1 MSWIRSSRGV
11 SIGLLAV
18 VLLAF
23 VGTAAAVTVEFSE
36 PAPVQVGDEVEYSV
50 AVEEPFRDA
59 PDQWTL
65 QGSTGLG
72 NATWTLQVS
81 AQGDPVD
88 TQDAAGQNITYDLS
102 QSTSPTPTLV
112 NVSVSGDVPPVDA
125 YSYDQP
131 AGERVE
137 LLTISRVTDGN
148 VNDLQT
154 VEVRRYTEAS
164 QAART
169 AIDGAIEAVGSRN
182 DKIEQ
187 AISSYDNGNFEN
199 ARSLAEEAES
209 GAQSGQ
215 LLLYA
220 AIAVV
225 VLAIVGGGVYYWRKQ
240 RDTGYKL
247 Q

>member
-1 MSWIRSSRGV
+1 MSWIPCSRHV

-18 VLLAF
+18 VLLAS

-36 PAPVQVGDEVEYSV
+36 PSPVQVGDEVEYSV

-65 QGSTGLG
+65 QASTGLG
-72 NATWTLQVS
+72 NATWTIQVS

-88 TQDAAGQNITYDLS
+88 TQDGAGGNVTYDLS

-112 NVSVSGDVPPVDA
+112 NVTVGGDVPTIDA
-125 YSYDQP
+125 YSYDEP
-131 AGERVE
+131 ASERIE

-148 VNDLQT
+148 ANELQT
-154 VEVRRYTEAS
+154 IEVRRYTEAS
-164 QAART
+164 QNART
-169 AIDGAIEAVGSRN
+169 AIDSAIEAVGDRN

-199 ARSLAEEAES
+199 AQSLAEEAEG

-220 AIAVV
+220 AIAI
-225 VLAIVGGGVYYWRKQ
+225 VLLAVVGGGVYYWRKQ

>member
-1 MSWIRSSRGV
+1 MSWIPCSRSV

-18 VLLAF
+18 VLLAS
-23 VGTAAAVTVEFSE
+23 VGTAAAVTVEFSD
-36 PAPVQVGDEVEYSV
+36 PAPAEVGQEVEYCV
-50 AVEEPFRDA
+50 AVEQPFRNA
-59 PDQWTL
+59 PDQWTVR
-65 QGSTGLG
+65 GSTGLE

-88 TQDAAGQNITYDLS
+88 TQDAAGENVTYDLS

-112 NVSVSGDVPPVDA
+112 NVTVSGDVPAVDS
-125 YSYDQP
+125 YSYDDP
-131 AGERVE
+131 GVESVE
-137 LLTISRVTDGN
+137 LVTIARVTGGN
-148 VNDLQT
+148 ANELESIET
-154 VEVRRYTEAS
+154 HRYTEAS
-164 QAART
+164 REART
-169 AIDGAIEAVGSRN
+169 AIDSAIESVGSRN

-187 AISSYDNGNFEN
+187 AISAYDTGNFEN

-220 AIAVV
+220 AIAIV
-225 VLAIVGGGVYYWRKQ
+225 VLAIVGGGIYYWRTQ

>member
-11 SIGLLAV
+11 SIGVLAV

-23 VGTAAAVTVEFSE
+23 VGTAAAVTVEFTE

-50 AVEEPFRDA
+50 AVEQPFREA
-59 PDQWTL
+59 PDEWTL
-65 QGSTGLG
+65 QASTGLG
-72 NATWTLQVS
+72 NATWTLRVS

-88 TQDAAGQNITYDLS
+88 TQDAAGENISYDLS

-112 NVSVSGDVPPVDA
+112 NVSVSGDVPSIGA
-125 YSYDQP
+125 YSYDEP
-131 AGERVE
+131 ASERVE

-148 VNDLQT
+148 VNELET
-154 VEVRRYTEAS
+154 IEVRRYTEGS
-164 QAART
+164 QGART
-169 AIDGAIEAVGSRN
+169 AIDSAIETVGGRN

-199 ARSLAEEAES
+199 AQSLAEEAES

-220 AIAVV
+220 AIAIVI
-225 VLAIVGGGVYYWRKQ
+225 LAVVGGGIYYWRKQ

>member
-1 MSWIRSSRGV
+1 MSWIPCSKHV
-11 SIGLLAV
+11 SIGLLVV
-18 VLLAF
+18 VLLAS

-65 QGSTGLG
+65 RADTGLG

-88 TQDAAGQNITYDLS
+88 TVDAAGENVTYELS

-112 NVSVSGDVPPVDA
+112 NVSVSGDVPAIDT
-125 YSYDQP
+125 YSYDDP
-131 AGERVE
+131 ASEHVE
-137 LLTISRVTDGN
+137 LVTVSRVTDGN
-148 VNDLQT
+148 VNELQT

-164 QAART
+164 QEART
-169 AIDGAIEAVGSRN
+169 AIDDAIEAVGSRN

-199 ARSLAEEAES
+199 AQSLAEEAES

-220 AIAVV
+220 AIAIV
-225 VLAIVGGGVYYWRKQ
+225 VLAVVGGGLYYWRKQ
-240 RDTGYKL
+240 RNTGYKL